1 MIVLMFSINF
11 MMRKRFFYLFALLF
25 AICSASIAQDSAKTN
40 ADVDYD
46 AKAKKIA
53 MRMKTQLS
61 LTDEQTE
68 KIEALNKE
76 YLPKM
81 GQRRMKPDSMQCKG
95 DSLKRTA
102 SCDSCRCKMD
112 CKQAGKK
119 DAKKPGKKGGGK
131 MHHRKGGPDRPGSAP
146 NDSRK
151 AYVDEL
157 KKILTAEQY
166 DKYRSM
172 RKKRVPKRK

>member
-1 MIVLMFSINF
+1 M
-11 MMRKRFFYLFALLF
+11 
-25 AICSASIAQDSAKTN
+25 AQDSAKTN

-81 GQRRMKPDSMQCKG
+81 GQRRMRPDSMQCKG
-95 DSLKRTA
+95 DSLKRPA
-102 SCDSCRCKMD
+102 SCDSCNCRMD
-112 CKQAGKK
+112 CKQVGKK

-131 MHHRKGGPDRPGSAP
+131 MHHRKGGPDRPGTAP

-151 AYVDEL
+151 AYLDEL

-166 DKYRSM
+166 DKYKSM
-172 RKKRVPKRK
+172 RKKRTPKRK